1 MGVPGFQTHL
11 VDGSLLDSGLVCQRG
26 ENYSWGWKE
35 RFIRQSEG
43 LRLAPRLQKSKRK
56 LVKLHKCVW
65 RANKRIDKSGLMSRL
80 GKVANARTQHLQWMA
95 GATRSS
101 WLCWEDTRHQ
111 LTPSMGESEATYV
124 RLTSRHW
131 LIALLSMHGQQTPL
145 LPCNP
150 LLNSHTENIPVKNK
164 GKLTRAMASEINHKH
179 SRSRCPWVLGRGS
192 LFMSCFSERLYAI
205 ECAHLRNMCWSLG
218 PWYGAAQ
225 TGEHEKVGP
234 RGKQLIH
241 GFTSFR
247 KDYCI
252 SRENLVHSHKNLPG
266 LWTSWLSQL
275 SHKCVLCCPHRSLSI
290 YKVRYHM
297 GM

>member
-35 RFIRQSEG
+35 RFIRWSEG
-43 LRLAPRLQKSKRK
+43 LPLAPRLQTSKWK

-124 RLTSRHW
+124 RLMSRHW

-179 SRSRCPWVLGRGS
+179 SRSRCPW
-192 LFMSCFSERLYAI
+192 
-205 ECAHLRNMCWSLG
+205 
-218 PWYGAAQ
+218 YGTVQ

-266 LWTSWLSQL
+266 LWTSWLS
-275 SHKCVLCCPHRSLSI
+275 
-290 YKVRYHM
+290 
-297 GM
+297 